1 MRNKKTTGLVIG
13 KFLPLHD
20 GHEFLI
26 SFAKHFVDQLFVVVD
41 NIPKRSYGNSYI
53 PGETRVKWIQKKFPG
68 VKVLYLP
75 KEMPQ
80 APNEHKRFWEIWKKE
95 LQKILKIRPD
105 YILASETYGFPLADI
120 LGSKFIPI
128 DIPRDNTGVSGTKIR
143 NDLLHNWNHLSS
155 VAKAN
160 FVMKFCI
167 FGPESSGKTTIAKKL
182 AKHFN
187 GAFVPEYARSYLETH
202 IDHKKTRGGNFKIDF
217 DDMIKIARGQ
227 GAIEDATISK
237 AEKMIFCDTDQL
249 TTDIWTK
256 WLFKDRH
263 NKEIGELAKKRNYDL
278 CLLLRPDIA
287 WKHDETRYTAQQ
299 EEREKFFE
307 QCEKELI
314 DHGRRYAII
323 SGRGE
328 KRNKMA
334 ISAVKKFLEKNF
346 NYQYF
351 AKKLQ

>member
-1 MRNKKTTGLVIG
+1 
-13 KFLPLHD
+13 
-20 GHEFLI
+20 
-26 SFAKHFVDQLFVVVD
+26 
-41 NIPKRSYGNSYI
+41 
-53 PGETRVKWIQKKFPG
+53 
-68 VKVLYLP
+68 
-75 KEMPQ
+75 
-80 APNEHKRFWEIWKKE
+80 
-95 LQKILKIRPD
+95 
-105 YILASETYGFPLADI
+105 
-120 LGSKFIPI
+120 
-128 DIPRDNTGVSGTKIR
+128 
-143 NDLLHNWNHLSS
+143 
-155 VAKAN
+155 
-160 FVMKFCI
+160 
-167 FGPESSGKTTIAKKL
+167 
-182 AKHFN
+182 
-187 GAFVPEYARSYLETH
+187 
-202 IDHKKTRGGNFKIDF
+202 
-217 DDMIKIARGQ
+217 MIKIARGQ